1 MTKATQDVHDSP
13 LLERTCMAHE
23 KRVSNQEPSLLPTK
37 PMDLLS
43 PQVLLRSLEPRLTPQ
58 ATPALFTNFLIT
70 NGLTLPPTPPHAVA
84 LVDTFT
90 QGKKRLFWQCC
101 ADPDL
106 NCPAGPGQA
115 HPWAFEQKG
124 LR

>member
-43 PQVLLRSLEPRLTPQ
+43 PQVLLRSLEPWLTPQ
-58 ATPALFTNFLIT
+58 ATPALFTNFLIM
-70 NGLTLPPTPPHAVA
+70 NGFTPHPHPTPPRCFSRHLHPGEEKVVLAV
-84 LVDTFT
+84 L
-90 QGKKRLFWQCC
+90 C
-101 ADPDL
+101 
-106 NCPAGPGQA
+106 
-115 HPWAFEQKG
+115 
-124 LR
+124 